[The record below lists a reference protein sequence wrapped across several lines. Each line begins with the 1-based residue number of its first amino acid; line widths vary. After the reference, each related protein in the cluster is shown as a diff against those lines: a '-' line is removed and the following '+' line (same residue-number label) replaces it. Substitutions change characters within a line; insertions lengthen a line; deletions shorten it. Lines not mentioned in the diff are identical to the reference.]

1 MKKRLSALLCAAMLL
16 SLCACGAV
24 SEPAA
29 TAEPTAAV
37 TAAPAEETVER
48 EYIEC
53 SGGYAYTEFVPMDDG
68 AEICLLIVKPEKEGQ
83 FPTVITQNCYQAAT
97 EEFNAE
103 YIEKC
108 VSDSS
113 AFVEAGYTFVMMQT
127 RGTGN
132 SPYESFLPY
141 IHDTDDELEVLDWIR
156 GQDFYDGEIF
166 CNGLSYMG
174 FTSMASLYAAHDDI
188 KAISMQCPVSTRYD
202 AWYQNGFVKLG
213 LMGFW
218 QGRFHRPVGVN
229 PAEAWEK
236 VGGMELFNTFPY
248 INWPVELYGEQEDY
262 WTGIL
267 THPEDGDWWR
277 TEAAGSY
284 IYDAIASIDVPVLLF
299 ENFYDIF
306 YEDSMNFWNGFS
318 DEQKAQSAFVVGQF
332 GHTYTGYA
340 DWPLNI
346 GDSLTPTYNADYVV
360 NFFDSVREGTEPTKV
375 ELGKVTYYPVDG
387 ERWYSED
394 TTITNGTTE
403 NVLYLNGGSTLGT
416 DGEAEGALTYVYD
429 PTNPALFT
437 ASDENGGNGSNG
449 YRGLG
454 TDAEPNSRQDILS
467 FVSAPVGEKTFIKG
481 ILTAD
486 VAVSSDCED
495 TSFIVRIDV
504 VKNGVAYNLREDI
517 TSLSYQ
523 LGDYTPGE
531 KVTLHFE
538 TGSVVCQLNPGD
550 YIRVDISSS
559 AEGMYSL
566 HTNVKGNQWEIAEP
580 KIANNTVYTGISSIT
595 YYTED
600 LAA

>member
-1 MKKRLSALLCAAMLL
+1 MDEVDEKMVERAAVCGDAALAVRLRRRKRTRCH
-16 SLCACGAV
+16 G
-24 SEPAA
+24 
-29 TAEPTAAV
+29 EPTAAV

-141 IHDTDDELEVLDWIR
+141 IHDTDDKLEVLDWIR

-174 FTSMASLYAAHDDI
+174 FTSMASLYAVHDDI

-248 INWPVELYGEQEDY
+248 INWPVELYGEP
-262 WTGIL
+262 GGL
-267 THPEDGDWWR
+267 LGGH
-277 TEAAGSY
+277 S
-284 IYDAIASIDVPVLLF
+284 DASGGRRLVAHRS
-299 ENFYDIF
+299 
-306 YEDSMNFWNGFS
+306 G
-318 DEQKAQSAFVVGQF
+318 
-332 GHTYTGYA
+332 
-340 DWPLNI
+340 
-346 GDSLTPTYNADYVV
+346 
-360 NFFDSVREGTEPTKV
+360 
-375 ELGKVTYYPVDG
+375 GK
-387 ERWYSED
+387 
-394 TTITNGTTE
+394 
-403 NVLYLNGGSTLGT
+403 LYL
-416 DGEAEGALTYVYD
+416 
-429 PTNPALFT
+429 
-437 ASDENGGNGSNG
+437 
-449 YRGLG
+449 
-454 TDAEPNSRQDILS
+454 
-467 FVSAPVGEKTFIKG
+467 
-481 ILTAD
+481 
-486 VAVSSDCED
+486 
-495 TSFIVRIDV
+495 
-504 VKNGVAYNLREDI
+504 
-517 TSLSYQ
+517 
-523 LGDYTPGE
+523 
-531 KVTLHFE
+531 
-538 TGSVVCQLNPGD
+538 
-550 YIRVDISSS
+550 
-559 AEGMYSL
+559 
-566 HTNVKGNQWEIAEP
+566 
-580 KIANNTVYTGISSIT
+580 
-595 YYTED
+595 
-600 LAA
+600 